1 FAARPFPLYP
11 SLLGIML
18 IVGLW
23 HGIGWGFALWGLL
36 HGCYL
41 AAYRLWDRKR
51 GARNQSSSAN
61 GSRLSRALCQLVT
74 LVAVTAPWIP
84 FRALGLGQAAH
95 MLHSM
100 FFTFDPAISFSL
112 DFYLVTLLVAAV
124 CAVEPLLRDVI
135 ARLDSIAVHHARL
148 AAANMYLLRP

>member
-1 FAARPFPLYP
+1 QVYFDFAAYSNMAIGAAKLIGIDLPENFRFPYHAKNPANFWQRWHITLSRWIRDYLFFPINVRFAARPFPLYP

-74 LVAVTAPWIP
+74 LAAVTAAWIP
-84 FRALGLGQAAH
+84 FRALGL
-95 MLHSM
+95 
-100 FFTFDPAISFSL
+100 
-112 DFYLVTLLVAAV
+112 
-124 CAVEPLLRDVI
+124 
-135 ARLDSIAVHHARL
+135 
-148 AAANMYLLRP
+148 